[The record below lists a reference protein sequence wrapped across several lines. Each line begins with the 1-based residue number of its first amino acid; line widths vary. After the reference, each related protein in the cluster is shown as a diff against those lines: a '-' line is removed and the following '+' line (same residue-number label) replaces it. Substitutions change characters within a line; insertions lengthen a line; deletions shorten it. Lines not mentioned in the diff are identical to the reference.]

1 LKTCKEKLNIAVTDI
16 HSILETAAFIKESC
30 ELSLKVLNDAL
41 TFDKIDGNMI
51 NLELEEVELIPFV
64 DSIIESYKSHDE
76 SSKVQILSKFVDIV
90 DNSNIESFILKAD
103 KIKIR
108 QVLSNFISNA
118 LKFTQSGE
126 INIVVELKKIPVPLK
141 SSYYCFQGKK
151 NIYHNERIVRI
162 SVIDTGCGVSL
173 EQQPTIFNQYVQ
185 FNANKLQQGNGTGL
199 GLWISR
205 SKL

>member
-1 LKTCKEKLNIAVTDI
+1 LNTAFIGESLISSTGVKMLAILQQILSSLSDVSEHLKCGQDHILLKTCKEKLNIAVTDI

-41 TFDKIDGNMI
+41 TFDKIDGSMI

-126 INIVVELKKIPVPLK
+126 INIVVELKKIPV
-141 SSYYCFQGKK
+141 
-151 NIYHNERIVRI
+151 
-162 SVIDTGCGVSL
+162 SL
-173 EQQPTIFNQYVQ
+173 
-185 FNANKLQQGNGTGL
+185 
-199 GLWISR
+199 
-205 SKL
+205 